1 MATREF
7 MTTTRTYRY
16 YDLVMVAFVVVLVCS
31 NLIGPAKAATL
42 DLPLIGP
49 VTFGAGVLF
58 FPISY
63 IFGDVL
69 TEVYGYGRDRRVI
82 WAGFAALIFAAIMAA
97 VIVALP
103 PAPSW
108 PNQKVYEIAFG
119 NTWRIAGASMI
130 AFLCGSFVN
139 SYVLAKMKVNS
150 EGRYMRTRFVAST
163 VAGEAVDS
171 ALFYPLAFYNSGI
184 MPNELVLTLMLSQFV
199 AKTGVEVVM
208 LPVTARV
215 VNALKRAEGVDHFD
229 RNTNFN
235 PFKIGA

>member
-1 MATREF
+1 MNTQQ
-7 MTTTRTYRY
+7 RTYRY

-42 DLPLIGP
+42 DLPLIGT

-82 WAGFAALIFAAIMAA
+82 WAGFAALVFASVMAA
-97 VIVALP
+97 VVVALP
-103 PAPSW
+103 PAPTW
-108 PNQKVYEIAFG
+108 PNQQVYEIAFG
-119 NTWRIAGASMI
+119 NTWRIAGASML
-130 AFLCGSFVN
+130 AFICGSFVN
-139 SYVLAKMKVNS
+139 SYVLAKMKVAS
-150 EGRYMRTRFVAST
+150 EGRAMRTRFVAST
-163 VAGEAVDS
+163 IAGEAVDS

-199 AKTGVEVVM
+199 AKTSVEIVM
-208 LPVTARV
+208 LPVTTRV
-215 VNALKRAEGVDHFD
+215 VSALKRAEGADHFD

-235 PFKIGA
+235 PFKLDA